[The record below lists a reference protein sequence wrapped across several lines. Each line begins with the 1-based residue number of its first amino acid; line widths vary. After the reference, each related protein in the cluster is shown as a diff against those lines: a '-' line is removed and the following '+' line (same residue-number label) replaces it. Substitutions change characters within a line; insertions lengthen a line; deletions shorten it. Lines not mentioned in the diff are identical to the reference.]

1 MSDFKTKCFKKT
13 EMKNHYQLLKNEA
26 PTQVQKPA
34 VPSVSTWGWL
44 QNWVSPPQ
52 TPVLNCWTTIEK
64 QLPYRGTPLKR
75 TALIR
80 GAIWDSPPAVLKLRK
95 QLGWRQNIYINQT
108 KTTITWMT
116 EILNRPTL
124 RRFYWSLLK
133 MIKGHRK
140 MKPLTRACK
149 LVCLV

>member
-1 MSDFKTKCFKKT
+1 MIQENRDEEPLPTAKKWSPHTSPKTCSSSSVHLRLAPKLSQSPTDSCVK
-13 EMKNHYQLLKNEA
+13 LLNF
-26 PTQVQKPA
+26 
-34 VPSVSTWGWL
+34 
-44 QNWVSPPQ
+44 
-52 TPVLNCWTTIEK
+52 TIEK
-64 QLPYRGTPLKR
+64 LPYRGTPLKR

-80 GAIWDSPPAVLKLRK
+80 GAIWDSPPAVLKLKK
-95 QLGWRQNIYINQT
+95 QLGWRQNIYKNQM

-133 MIKGHRK
+133 MIKTHRK